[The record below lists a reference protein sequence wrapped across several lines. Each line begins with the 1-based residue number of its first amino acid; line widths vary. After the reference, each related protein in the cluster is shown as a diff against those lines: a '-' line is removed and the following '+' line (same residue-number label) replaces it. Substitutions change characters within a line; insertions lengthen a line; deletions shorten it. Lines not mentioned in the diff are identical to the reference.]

1 MVKKRLKTGRMSHD
15 RDSPINPGTEP
26 GLPAT
31 EDDLSPET
39 IRRWLS
45 RSPDQQRPFAAWLLK
60 VVDHE
65 IRFFLKPIAERYRRN
80 LRDEAGDIAQDV
92 MLLLFDGGGRVL
104 RAWDPARGM
113 KLRSFVALIVR
124 RCIIRT
130 FRGFRGNPWSSDPAA
145 AAEITAILDDRITR
159 GPTLLAEIEYR
170 IQLEQILDG
179 LRGKMNDRDWRLF
192 TKLFVDQRKPAAV
205 GDEEGMRE
213 NAVHQW
219 KRRFVQRL
227 VQMFGVLDHA

>member
-1 MVKKRLKTGRMSHD
+1 M
-15 RDSPINPGTEP
+15 
-26 GLPAT
+26 PAT
-31 EDDLSPET
+31 EDGLSPET

-45 RSPDQQRPFAAWLLK
+45 KPPGQQRPFAAWLLT

-65 IRFFLKPIAERYRRN
+65 IRFFLRPIAKRYRRG

-104 RAWDPARGM
+104 RTWDPGRGM
-113 KLRSFVALIVR
+113 KLRSFVSLIVR

-145 AAEITAILDDRITR
+145 AAEIMAHLDDRISG
-159 GPTLLAEIEYR
+159 GPTLLAEVEYR
-170 IQLEQILDG
+170 IQLEQVLDG

-192 TKLFVDQRKPAAV
+192 TKLFVDQRKPATV

-227 VQMFGVLDHA
+227 GEMFARERVLDNA

>member
-1 MVKKRLKTGRMSHD
+1 M
-15 RDSPINPGTEP
+15 
-26 GLPAT
+26 PAT
-31 EDDLSPET
+31 EDGLSPET
-39 IRRWLS
+39 VRRWLAK
-45 RSPDQQRPFAAWLLK
+45 SPGQQRPFAAWLLD
-60 VVDHE
+60 VVDRE
-65 IRFFLKPIAERYRRN
+65 TRFVLKPIALRYRRD
-80 LRDEAGDIAQDV
+80 LRVEAGDIVQDV
-92 MLLLFDGGGRVL
+92 MLLLFDAGGRVL

-113 KLRSFVALIVR
+113 KLRSFVSLIVR
-124 RCIIRT
+124 RCILRI

-145 AAEITAILDDRITR
+145 AAEITAYLDDRITR

-179 LRGKMNDRDWRLF
+179 LRGKLSDRDWRLF

-219 KRRFVQRL
+219 KRRFIQRL
-227 VQMFGVLDHA
+227 GEMFARERVLDHA